1 MPLVDK
7 PRVLIVDDEPAL
19 RELANALEPGQYDLM
34 VASSGREA
42 IDLAADWNPDLIV
55 TDLRLRDCTGLDVID
70 QLRQMCPNIPAVVI
84 GGLATDAAS
93 LSQASRR
100 RGVEVLDKPLNL
112 DRLRATVQQ
121 ELNRRA
127 SDGRLRRRV
136 DRLRQVARTINA
148 QRKNLQSQLDSTC
161 NQLTKGYRQ
170 LNRQMSGQKALMAYQ
185 QELIAARND
194 DDVFRALFSAFVQQS
209 GPVFGV
215 AMVCDSDAEL
225 QLAGRFGVP
234 KPDGQQFCL
243 SLVRP
248 VIEDVLVDPKIRH
261 FDATD
266 CADRFDEKIQ
276 RYMVG
281 LSMLVVPLL
290 PNPGQ
295 LIGLVVLY
303 RKGEQPFTPEDIAL
317 AEKIAKPTATAVQ
330 KNE

>member
-1 MPLVDK
+1 MPLVDHK

-19 RELANALEPGQYDLM
+19 RALLADALETGHYDLM
-34 VASSGREA
+34 IASSGREA
-42 IDLAADWNPDLIV
+42 IHLAADKSPDLIV
-55 TDLRLRDCTGLDVID
+55 TDLCLADCTGLDVID
-70 QLRQMCPNIPAVVI
+70 RLRQTQPNIPAVLI
-84 GGLATDAAS
+84 TGQAGSA
-93 LSQASRR
+93 QRIRASRR
-100 RGVEVLDKPLNL
+100 GVDVLDKPLNL
-112 DRLRATVQQ
+112 DRLRATID
-121 ELNRRA
+121 LGLTRCAR
-127 SDGRLRRRV
+127 DGQLRRRV

-161 NQLTKGYRQ
+161 NQLTRGYRQ
-170 LNRQMSGQKALMAYQ
+170 LNRQMSTQKAMLAYQ

-194 DDVFRALFSAFVQQS
+194 DDVFRALFSAFVGQS

-215 AMVCDSDAEL
+215 AMVCDADAEL

-234 KPDGQQFCL
+234 RPDGQPFCL

-248 VIEDVLVDPKIRH
+248 VIEDVLVDPKVRH

-266 CADRFDEKIQ
+266 CVDRFDERIR

-281 LSMLVVPLL
+281 LSVLAVPLL

-303 RKGEQPFTPEDIAL
+303 RKGEQPFTPDDIAL
-317 AEKIAKPTATAVQ
+317 AERIAKPTAIAVQ

>member
-19 RELANALEPGQYDLM
+19 RELLADALEPGQYDLM
-34 VASSGREA
+34 TASSGREA
-42 IDLAADWNPDLIV
+42 IDLAANWNPDLVV

-70 QLRQMCPNIPAVVI
+70 QLRQTRPNIPAVLI
-84 GGLATDAAS
+84 SGQADADS
-93 LSQASRR
+93 LNQASRR
-100 RGVEVLDKPLNL
+100 RGVDVLDKPLNL
-112 DRLRATVQQ
+112 DRFRATVHHK
-121 ELNRRA
+121 LTRRWR
-127 SDGRLRRRV
+127 DGKLRHRV
-136 DRLRQVARTINA
+136 DRLRQVARSINA

-161 NQLTKGYRQ
+161 HQLTKGYKQ
-170 LNRQMSGQKALMAYQ
+170 LNRQMASQKALLAYQ

-234 KPDGQQFCL
+234 RPDGQPFCL
-243 SLVRP
+243 ALVRP

-266 CADRFDEKIQ
+266 CTDRFDEKIR

-281 LSMLVVPLL
+281 LNMLVVPLL

-317 AEKIAKPTATAVQ
+317 AEKIAKPTAVAVQ